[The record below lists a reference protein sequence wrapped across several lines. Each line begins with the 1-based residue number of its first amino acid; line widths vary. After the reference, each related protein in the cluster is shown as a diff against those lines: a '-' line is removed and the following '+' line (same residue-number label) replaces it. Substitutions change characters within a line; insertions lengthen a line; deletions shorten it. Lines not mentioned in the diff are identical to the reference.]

1 MKVVIF
7 CGGQGVRLREYGRVP
22 KPMIPIGSRPIL
34 WHVMR
39 YYAHF
44 GHTEF
49 ILCLGYGAAAI
60 KEYFLH
66 YKETL
71 SNDFVLTDGGRSLEL
86 AGRDIEDWK
95 ITFADTGLH
104 ATIGERLIAARRY
117 LAGDD
122 VFLAT
127 YGDCL
132 TDAPLGDLIRD
143 FTARDAVAGL
153 LSVTPPGTF
162 DLVDQ
167 GPDGSVVA
175 IGNVAESG
183 RRMNG
188 GFFLLR
194 PSIFDHLGPG
204 EELVVEGF
212 QRLVAEGLLIAY
224 PWDGF
229 WATMDTLNQHRE
241 LEGLNESGR
250 PPWAVWATSGERR

>member
-7 CGGQGVRLREYGRVP
+7 CGGQGVRLREYGPVP
-22 KPMIPIGSRPIL
+22 KPMIPIGARPIL

-49 ILCLGYGAAAI
+49 ILCLGHGAGAI

-86 AGRDIEDWK
+86 AGRDIEDWR
-95 ITFADTGLH
+95 ITFVDTGLH
-104 ATIGERLIAARRY
+104 ATIGERL
-117 LAGDD
+117 LAVRPYVADD
-122 VFLAT
+122 EVFLAT

-132 TDAPLGDLIRD
+132 TDAPLDALIRD
-143 FTARDAVAGL
+143 FTTGEAVAGL
-153 LSVTPPGTF
+153 LSVKPPGFF
-162 DLVDQ
+162 DLVHQ
-167 GPDGSVVA
+167 GPDGSVTA
-175 IGNVAESG
+175 IRNVG
-183 RRMNG
+183 DGGVRMNG

-194 PSIFDHLGPG
+194 RSIFDHLRPG

-212 QRLVAEGLLIAY
+212 QRLIDERRLIAY

-229 WATMDTLNQHRE
+229 WATMDTLSQHRE
-241 LEGLNESGR
+241 LEELNEAGR
-250 PPWAVWATSGERR
+250 PPWAVWATNGERR

>member
-7 CGGQGVRLREYGRVP
+7 CGGQGVRLREYGPIP
-22 KPMIPIGSRPIL
+22 KPMIPIGARPIL

-49 ILCLGYGAAAI
+49 ILCLGHGAGAI
-60 KEYFLH
+60 KEYFLQ
-66 YKETL
+66 YKEAL

-86 AGRDIEDWK
+86 AGRDIEDWR
-95 ITFADTGLH
+95 ITFVDTGLH
-104 ATIGERLIAARRY
+104 ATIGERLLAVRRY
-117 LAGDD
+117 VAGDE

-132 TDAPLGDLIRD
+132 TDAPLDSLIRA
-143 FTARDAVAGL
+143 FTAGEAVAGL
-153 LSVTPPGTF
+153 LSVKPPGFF
-162 DLVDQ
+162 DLVQQ
-167 GPDGSVVA
+167 GPDGSVTA
-175 IGNVAESG
+175 IRNVG
-183 RRMNG
+183 DGGVRMNG

-194 PSIFDHLGPG
+194 RSIFDHLRQG

-212 QRLVAEGLLIAY
+212 QRLIDERRLIAY

-229 WATMDTLNQHRE
+229 WATMDTLSQHRE
-241 LEGLNESGR
+241 LEELNEAGR